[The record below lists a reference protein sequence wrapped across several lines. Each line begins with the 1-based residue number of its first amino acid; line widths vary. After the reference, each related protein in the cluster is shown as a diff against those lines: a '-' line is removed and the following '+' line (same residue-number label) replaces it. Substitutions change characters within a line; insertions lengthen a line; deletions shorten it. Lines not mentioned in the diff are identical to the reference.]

1 MTEKLYYTDPMNT
14 DFTARV
20 LSCVREDKGWAA
32 ELDRTAFFPEGGGQG
47 ADTGLLAGVRVLDV
61 RERDGKILHFCG
73 GELTVGAEAAGS
85 VDREIRLGRMQIH
98 SGEHIVSGTAHRE
111 WGCENVGFHMTE
123 NGAVIDFDRELDEE
137 QLERL
142 EFMANEAV
150 WHDLPVRTLFPSPE
164 ELSALSFRQKKELS
178 GEIRLVEIPGV
189 DLCAC
194 CAPHV
199 KSTGCVGQI
208 RFTSSMRHRGGV
220 RLTMTAGRAALSD
233 ARMLHANAEALSRL
247 FSAPREETAAAA
259 ERFAAQKAELEQ
271 RCAALEK
278 KYGSLRVSSFPSG
291 EKDLLCFEDSAASSA
306 ALRDLAEALA
316 EKCSGIAGA
325 FAGEG
330 AQWRYVLAS
339 KAVDL
344 RAFAKGF
351 NAALRGRGG
360 GASSMIQGSVNASR
374 EEIEDLV
381 YGKEG

>member
-1 MTEKLYYTDPMNT
+1 MTEKLYYADAERFSF
-14 DFTARV
+14 DARV
-20 LSCVREDKGWAA
+20 LECREGRGRW
-32 ELDRTAFFPEGGGQG
+32 EIVLDRTAFFPEGGGQSG
-47 ADTGLLAGVRVLDV
+47 DAGILGRVRVTDTHE
-61 RERDGKILHFCG
+61 REGAVVHWCDGPLSI
-73 GELTVGAEAAGS
+73 GAVVEGRVDAAL
-85 VDREIRLGRMQIH
+85 RFARMQIH

-271 RCAALEK
+271 RYAALEK
-278 KYGSLRVSSFPSG
+278 KYGSLRATSFPSG

>member
-1 MTEKLYYTDPMNT
+1 MTEKLYYADAERYSF
-14 DFTARV
+14 DARV
-20 LSCVREDKGWAA
+20 LECREGKGRW
-32 ELDRTAFFPEGGGQG
+32 EIVLDRTAFFPEGGGQSG
-47 ADTGLLAGVRVLDV
+47 DVGTLGRVRVTDTHE
-61 RERDGKILHFCG
+61 REGTVVHWCDGPLS
-73 GELTVGAEAAGS
+73 VGS
-85 VDREIRLGRMQIH
+85 VVDGRVDAALRFARMQIH

-150 WHDLPVRTLFPSPE
+150 WRDLPVRTLFPSPE

-259 ERFAAQKAELEQ
+259 ERFTAQKADLEQ
-271 RCAALEK
+271 RCAILEK
-278 KYGSLRVSSFPSG
+278 KYGTLRASSFPSG
-291 EKDLLCFEDSAASSA
+291 EKDLLCFEDSAPSSA

-316 EKCSGIAGA
+316 EKCSGIAGT

-330 AQWRYVLAS
+330 SQWRYVLAS

-360 GASSMIQGSVNASR
+360 GGASMIQGSVNASR
-374 EEIEDLV
+374 EEIEELV

>member
-1 MTEKLYYTDPMNT
+1 MTEKLYYSDS
-14 DFTARV
+14 DLFSFSARV
-20 LSCVREDKGWAA
+20 LDCREAKGRW
-32 ELDRTAFFPEGGGQG
+32 EIVLDRSAFFPEGGGQG
-47 ADTGLLAGVRVLDV
+47 GDSGTLGGVRVADTH
-61 RERDGKILHFCG
+61 ERDGSIIHWCDAPLP
-73 GELTVGAEAAGS
+73 VGAAVDGRVDAAL
-85 VDREIRLGRMQIH
+85 RLARMQIH

-150 WHDLPVRTLFPSPE
+150 WRDLPIRTLFPSPE
-164 ELSALSFRQKKELS
+164 ELSGLSFRQKKELS

-199 KSTGCVGQI
+199 KSTGSVGQI
-208 RFTSSMRHRGGV
+208 RFTSAMRHRGGV

-233 ARMLHANAEALSRL
+233 ARMLHANAEAVSRL

-259 ERFAAQKAELEQ
+259 ERFAAQRNALEQ
-271 RCAALEK
+271 RCAELEK
-278 KYGSLRVSSFPSG
+278 KYTALRAASFPCG
-291 EKDLLCFEDSAASSA
+291 ERDLLCFEDSAASSA

-316 EKCSGIAGA
+316 DKCSGIAGA

-330 AQWRYVLAS
+330 SRWRYVLAS
-339 KAVDL
+339 KTADL
-344 RAFAKGF
+344 RAFGRDF

-360 GASSMIQGSVNASR
+360 GGPSMIQGSVNASR
-374 EEIEDLV
+374 KEIEDLV